1 MADASDL
8 TEITMISTSAKWG
21 MGGGTV
27 TSIFGCLSQNELLV
41 FLGIVTTLGGFAVN
55 LFFQWRRDRRAK
67 EEHELTKQLL
77 ETQIKNASK

>member
-1 MADASDL
+1 MADTQDL
-8 TEITMISTSAKWG
+8 TEIALISSSAKWG

-41 FLGIVTTLGGFAVN
+41 FLGILTTIGGFVVN
-55 LFFQWRRDRRAK
+55 LVFQWRRDKRAK

-77 ETQIKNASK
+77 ETQIKNAAK